1 MFPGRPW
8 DCGKT
13 FEKVFRL
20 LHPPPLPFL
29 SALPRLASGVTP
41 FLWTV
46 SDETIDRCQL
56 IPVSCKPVAPENG
69 KFTSHELRYLSLT

>member
-20 LHPPPLPFL
+20 LHPLPLPFL
-29 SALPRLASGVTP
+29 SALRHSISLDGIGTTDRPLADYSRLV
-41 FLWTV
+41 L
-46 SDETIDRCQL
+46 
-56 IPVSCKPVAPENG
+56 NG
-69 KFTSHELRYLSLT
+69 CS